1 MKKLAWISVYSIF
14 TFLAFNPGSAS
25 AFGLKKLDNLPSTH
39 ADSKDIRP
47 TMKMES
53 VSKGLLKSGKPTSAC
68 TGAETC
74 FDVTTELRPVSDGGF
89 SCATSCN
96 DMNVSEPGDCDMS
109 GASVWF
115 KVITDDQSGS
125 LIIDISS
132 GFSPLI
138 SVYRGSSCNN
148 LELVP
153 STIPCESKNTIKVS
167 SNTNQTFWIKVEAK
181 DGLNLGSFD
190 ICVVSFY
197 NAFDCYS
204 ANIAQITRPTYPN
217 ESPEGPFHPGEVVNF
232 CFNVDFNVSA
242 PPPPD
247 GNNCQWIQG
256 IIPNISGAWD
266 YAGSNLSA
274 QSPAGGWFW
283 LDEGSVDYNVNS
295 NIYTIESV
303 DGRKYMKYGGQNAG
317 MPAGTTLPG
326 GWWFVSNAGSP
337 SCSNDGDPDNMWG
350 KPSSCTAIQN
360 INFCVDLK
368 VKDLADLQD
377 CENQKLDITLAITAD
392 GETGCWSDIACSLS
406 TPLIFETGINC
417 SPTPLEVQLSNAMM
431 CEGECVDLVPVITG
445 GSGVYTSFI
454 WSEGANS
461 STITVCPNAN
471 ATYQLTVID
480 SEGNTATASTLVTV
494 NPTPAGALL
503 PNVVSF
509 CTKIIN
515 DEHPSLTAYLYKGTA
530 PYQFLWQLPDG
541 LVGNQ
546 DSINFSDDS
555 YDIDEATTQGTSFPE
570 PICVTI
576 IDQNGCS
583 NEFCANIRYNGICKD
598 SCYVVVYDTIRTH
611 IVDTSFILVE
621 DTLNIY
627 VLLSSDNGPEESY
640 EIKCYPNPSG
650 GNLYINI
657 GDAIELKGVRA
668 SLINE
673 SGVEVIGQ
681 IISDQLTTL
690 RVANLPKGLY
700 FISFVNDKGIT
711 LSTKKIVIK

>member
-1 MKKLAWISVYSIF
+1 MKKIAWISVYCIF
-14 TFLAFNPGSAS
+14 TFLSFNPGSAS
-25 AFGLKKLDNLPSTH
+25 GFGLKKLDNLPSTH

-47 TMKMES
+47 SMKLES
-53 VSKGLLKSGKPTSAC
+53 VGKGLLNSAKPTSAC

-74 FDVTTELRPVSDGGF
+74 FDVTAELRPVSDGGF
-89 SCATSCN
+89 SCASSCN
-96 DMNVSEPGDCDMS
+96 DMNVSEPGDCDMN

-115 KVITDDQSGS
+115 KVVTDDQSGS

-138 SVYRGSSCNN
+138 SVYRGSSCNA

-153 STIPCESKNTIKVS
+153 SSIPCESKNTIKVS

-204 ANIAQITRPTYPN
+204 ADIAQITRPAYPN

-232 CFNVDFNVSA
+232 CFNIDFSVSA

-274 QSPAGGWFW
+274 QSPDGGWFW

-295 NIYTIESV
+295 NIYAIESV

-317 MPAGTTLPG
+317 MSAGTTLPG

-360 INFCVDLK
+360 INFCIDLK
-368 VKDLADLQD
+368 VKDLEDLQD
-377 CENQKLDITLAITAD
+377 CENQKLDITLAVTAD

-406 TPLIFETGINC
+406 TPLYFETAIDC
-417 SPTPLEVQLSNAMM
+417 SSEPLQIQLSDVEI
-431 CEGECVDLVPVITG
+431 CEGGCIDLVPVVTG
-445 GSGVYTSFI
+445 GSGVYTHFD
-454 WSEGANS
+454 WSDGS
-461 STITVCPNAN
+461 SASLLRVCPTVDAM
-471 ATYQLTVID
+471 YRLTVVD
-480 SEGNTATASTLVTV
+480 SNGDTAIASVLVRV

-503 PNVVSF
+503 PNILSF
-509 CTKIIN
+509 CTKVVN
-515 DEHPSLTAYLYKGTA
+515 DEQASLTAYLYKGTA
-530 PYQFLWQLPDG
+530 PYLFSWQLPDG
-541 LVGNQ
+541 LQGNQ
-546 DSINFSDDS
+546 DSLNYTGDS
-555 YDIDEATTQGTSFPE
+555 YDINEPTTSSDGWPK

-576 IDQNGCS
+576 TDINGCS
-583 NEFCANIRYNGICKD
+583 NVFCSTLKYNGICKD
-598 SCYVVVYDTIRTH
+598 SCYVVVYDTIHTQV
-611 IVDTSFILVE
+611 VDTSFVMVE
-621 DTLNIY
+621 DTLNIF
-627 VLLSSDNGPEESY
+627 VLLSSDDEQGKTF

-650 GNLYINI
+650 GNLYIDI
-657 GDAIELKGVRA
+657 GEAIELKGLRA
-668 SLINE
+668 NLMNE
-673 SGVEVIGQ
+673 AGTEVMGQ
-681 IISDQLTTL
+681 IISDQLTTW

-700 FISFVNDKGIT
+700 FISFVNDKGIM